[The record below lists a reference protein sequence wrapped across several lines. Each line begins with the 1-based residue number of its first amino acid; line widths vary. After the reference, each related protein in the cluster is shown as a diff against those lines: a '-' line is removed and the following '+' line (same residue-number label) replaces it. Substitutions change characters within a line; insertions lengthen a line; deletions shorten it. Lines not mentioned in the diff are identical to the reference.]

1 MQMLAQLDPS
11 NSIRTLVIVII
22 IGVIGLVIFGGVLWL
37 MSRYRRCPSNRV
49 LVVYGK
55 VAGDRAAKCIHGGGT
70 FVWPVIQDFEYLSLE
85 PMAIDIELT
94 GALSKKNIRVNVP
107 STFTIGISTDSEIMH
122 AAAERLLGLGE
133 PDIIT
138 QARDIILGQMR
149 LVVATLAI
157 EEINQDREK
166 FLDLVNKNVNTELN
180 KIGLEVINVNIRDIT
195 DESGYIE
202 AIGRKAAS
210 EAINQAKVEV
220 AQQDRMGAIGE
231 TTANKEKEVSVAAQR
246 SESVMGQKEAERN
259 QRISV
264 AKLEAEGVTGEAAAL
279 REKETALAQQKALTE
294 QSKKEAEAAQR
305 VRVAELDAQAV
316 QGEIQSKSQQRIK
329 VAQLEADA
337 VQGENESKARIVE
350 YEATLAQRQAE
361 ARRKGDVALADSGRD
376 ILKAEAA
383 EVLARLEKT
392 EIIQKEIDKRKAEI
406 DAEAEAER
414 RRRLGRG
421 EADAILAKYTAEAEG
436 IRRTLEA
443 KADGYRKLME
453 VCGKHPDMAPTL
465 LLIEKLPELVAEQV
479 KAIQNLKIDKVTVW
493 DSGSGG
499 GTNSDGTGGGNTT
512 AKWLREMVGA
522 LPPIHELAKQSGVK
536 LPGILGTIEDGKD
549 TRDQA
554 RAAAATVV
562 AATAQAAASEPEFD
576 VKKSRAK
583 DASEGN

>member
-1 MQMLAQLDPS
+1 MLALAQVEPPNVLGPMV
-11 NSIRTLVIVII
+11 IIVII
-22 IGVIGLVIFGGVLWL
+22 GLIGLVIFGSILWL

-55 VAGDRAAKCIHGGGT
+55 VQGDRAAKCIHGGGA
-70 FVWPVIQDFEYLSLE
+70 FVWPVIQDFAYLSLE

-107 STFTIGISTDSEIMH
+107 STFTIGISVEPEIMH
-122 AAAERLLGLGE
+122 NAAERLLGLGE

-166 FLDLVNKNVNTELN
+166 FLDLVNQNVNTELN

-220 AQQDRMGAIGE
+220 AQQNRMGAIGE
-231 TTANKEKEVSVAAQR
+231 TTANKEKEVSVAAQLA
-246 SESVMGQKEAERN
+246 ESVMGQKEAERN

-264 AKLEAEGVTGEAAAL
+264 AKLEAEGVTGEATAT
-279 REKETALAQQKALTE
+279 RDKEIALAQQKALTE
-294 QSKKEAEAAQR
+294 QSKKEAEASQR

-316 QGEIQSKSQQRIK
+316 QGEIVAKSQQRIK

-337 VQGENESKARIVE
+337 VKGENESKARIVE

-361 ARRKGDVALADSGRD
+361 ARRKGDVALA
-376 ILKAEAA
+376 EAA
-383 EVLARLEKT
+383 RDVLRAETAEEVARLEKT
-392 EIIQKEIDKRKAEI
+392 ELAQKEIDKRKIEI
-406 DAEAEAER
+406 EAEAEAER
-414 RRRLGRG
+414 RRRLGKG
-421 EADAILAKYTAEAEG
+421 EADAILAKFTAEAEG

-453 VCGKHPDMAPTL
+453 VCGEHPDMAPTL
-465 LLIEKLPELVAEQV
+465 LMIEKLPELVAEQV

-493 DSGSGG
+493 DGGYGG
-499 GTNSDGTGGGNTT
+499 GANGEGGGNTT

-522 LPPIHELAKQSGVK
+522 LPPIHDLARQSGVK

-554 RAAAATVV
+554 RAAAAATPPT
-562 AATAQAAASEPEFD
+562 AAPAKPASKPED
-576 VKKSRAK
+576 SGAKKA
-583 DASEGN
+583 